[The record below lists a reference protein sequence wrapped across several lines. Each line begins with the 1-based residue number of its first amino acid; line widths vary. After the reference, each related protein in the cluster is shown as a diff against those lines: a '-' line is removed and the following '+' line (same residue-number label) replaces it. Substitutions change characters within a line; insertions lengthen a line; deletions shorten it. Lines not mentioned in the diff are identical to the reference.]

1 MKILPDTA
9 SVHTHNGVFGA
20 ISVTERNCAA
30 DSFCAIRWCS
40 MNDYSDRPG
49 SE

>member
-1 MKILPDTA
+1 MKIVPDTA
-9 SVHTHNGVFGA
+9 SVHTQNGYFDA

-30 DSFCAIRWCS
+30 YSFCAIRWCS
-40 MNDYSDRPG
+40 MNTLSDRPG